1 MVICLERGADLHM
14 AQLMPL
20 PLTVSFFSKIHIGF
34 TFLVPAHLGSPG
46 QMAVK
51 RVYVNSFKLWQIM
64 SCNKKGKKT
73 ANGITKNAH
82 STSLNMQFKL
92 ETETRRVEFNNVA

>member
-1 MVICLERGADLHM
+1 
-14 AQLMPL
+14 
-20 PLTVSFFSKIHIGF
+20 
-34 TFLVPAHLGSPG
+34 
-46 QMAVK
+46 
-51 RVYVNSFKLWQIM
+51 M

-92 ETETRRVEFNNVA
+92 ETETRWVEFNNVA